1 MKVLILDAPKE
12 LLEERRR
19 LGIDGR
25 DEMWDGVPHV
35 VPPPGGPHQ
44 RMSGAFFLATG
55 PLAQARG
62 LAPHFETGLFDTES
76 NYRVP
81 DLLFCR
87 PDHLS
92 ERGAEG
98 AELVVEF
105 RSPGDESYAK
115 LDFYATMG
123 VREVLVAHLKPRRV
137 ELFRLV
143 EGRLLPATADAA
155 GEHVCEVLGIRLS
168 SVDGALRLTWPG
180 GTADV

>member
-12 LLEERRR
+12 LLEDRRR

-35 VPPPGGPHQ
+35 LPPAGGPHQ
-44 RMSGAFFLATG
+44 RMSAAFFLAVA

-62 LAPHFETGLFDTES
+62 LTPHFETGLFDDES

-87 PDHLS
+87 PEHLS

-105 RSPGDESYAK
+105 RSPDDESYAK
-115 LDFYATMG
+115 LDFYAATG
-123 VREVLVAHLKPRRV
+123 VREVLVAHPKPRRV

-143 EGRLLPATADAA
+143 DGRLLPTTADAA
-155 GEHVCEVLGIRLS
+155 GEYGSEVLDLRLS
-168 SVDGALRLTWPG
+168 VVDGALRLTWPG
-180 GTADV
+180 GSADV